1 MNYTDAI
8 LGILSPSGGRES
20 LEQQQSVMTG
30 YLSHREPAGT
40 GPNIPIITI
49 PPIVPPAN
57 IITPIDIGVHLGVTV
72 TVTVLVALLFLAVYV
87 QLMMVLCFGYKLIS
101 YQTVLLFDIL
111 IWAALRLTLY
121 SFYFRCC
128 GLIQQLNTGW
138 GWLLVAFPSALQY
151 ISLAIL
157 VHYFGEVIELV
168 HEGHCNVYY
177 K

>member
-40 GPNIPIITI
+40 APNIPI